1 MRPLD
6 HNSHKDSCEWD
17 GDSQTRAPELS
28 QRFDGFQLLWGLL
41 LAILVLVG
49 DLGIASLGLEQEG
62 FLACFSVG
70 LWLAQYLAI
79 WLLLHSY
86 VPDRLLRFLLGGP
99 LSVAT
104 SMLVIIGFNI
114 AWTPRVPIEFVA
126 IICLGGLA
134 IYLLAGWLQ
143 SQMFRR
149 SDFYWVTRDQVGSG
163 QYSIRSML
171 GLTAISA
178 GLALGAKWISNTR
191 DTTVYRQGWT
201 GWDLVALGIWFIW
214 TSLAMGLLSFLL
226 LGALRSK
233 SRWFYLPLFGV
244 ALLLGP
250 AIFQTLAF
258 AILTSSPEFGF
269 LQRTEYYIWAYAVT
283 LGVVAGVLMV
293 VPLIPKRDEI
303 SDGSPP
309 QAITPVSRSVN
320 EGALE

>member
-1 MRPLD
+1 MKPLD
-6 HNSHKDSCEWD
+6 HNSHKDSDEWD
-17 GDSQTRAPELS
+17 GDLQTRAPELS
-28 QRFDGFQLLWGLL
+28 QRFNGIQLLWGLL
-41 LAILVLVG
+41 LGILVLVG
-49 DLGIASLGLEQEG
+49 DLGFASLRLKQEG

-114 AWTPRVPIEFVA
+114 AWIPRVPIVFVA

-134 IYLLAGWLQ
+134 IYLVAGWLQ

-149 SDFYWVTRDQVGSG
+149 SDFYWVTRDRAGSG

-178 GLALGAKWISNTR
+178 GLALGAKSISNT
-191 DTTVYRQGWT
+191 TVYKQGWT
-201 GWDLVALGIWFIW
+201 GWDLVAMGIWFIW

>member
-1 MRPLD
+1 MRPSD
-6 HNSHKDSCEWD
+6 HNSHKDSYEWD

-114 AWTPRVPIEFVA
+114 AWIPRVPIVFVA

-134 IYLLAGWLQ
+134 IYLVAGWLQ

-178 GLALGAKWISNTR
+178 GLALGAKWISN
-191 DTTVYRQGWT
+191 TTVYRQGWT

>member
-178 GLALGAKWISNTR
+178 GLALGAKWISNT
-191 DTTVYRQGWT
+191 TVYRQGWT

>member
-1 MRPLD
+1 
-6 HNSHKDSCEWD
+6 
-17 GDSQTRAPELS
+17 
-28 QRFDGFQLLWGLL
+28 
-41 LAILVLVG
+41 
-49 DLGIASLGLEQEG
+49 
-62 FLACFSVG
+62 
-70 LWLAQYLAI
+70 
-79 WLLLHSY
+79 
-86 VPDRLLRFLLGGP
+86 
-99 LSVAT
+99 
-104 SMLVIIGFNI
+104 MLVIIGFNI

-134 IYLLAGWLQ
+134 IYLVAGWLQ

-149 SDFYWVTRDQVGSG
+149 SDFYWVTRDRAGSG

-178 GLALGAKWISNTR
+178 GLALGAKSISNT
-191 DTTVYRQGWT
+191 TVYKQGWT
-201 GWDLVALGIWFIW
+201 GWDLVAMGIWFIW

>member
-1 MRPLD
+1 MRPSD
-6 HNSHKDSCEWD
+6 HNSHKDSYEWD

-114 AWTPRVPIEFVA
+114 AWIPRVPIVFVA

-178 GLALGAKWISNTR
+178 GLALGAKWISN
-191 DTTVYRQGWT
+191 TTVYRQGWT

>member
-114 AWTPRVPIEFVA
+114 AWIPRVPIVFVA

-134 IYLLAGWLQ
+134 IYLVAGWLQ

-178 GLALGAKWISNTR
+178 GLALGAKWISNT
-191 DTTVYRQGWT
+191 TVYKQGWT